1 MLKPFFKKIKKWET
15 KLIVSLKQKNK
26 SSISKKTA
34 KLLNKRKKYVK
45 KISKLYHD
53 TKIFLTASSA
63 EEANYSLKQEI
74 ELIAQIKKPLKQALI
89 VIAIAIGFFIIWGS
103 IAPLDRAIIAPG
115 TIIVSTKTKTIQHL
129 EGGIIEQIL
138 VKDGDVVEEG
148 QPLIIL
154 SEVQDRAKL
163 QQIEIQLASLKALE
177 ARLITERDKKEEID
191 FSDPIFQN
199 QNSEM
204 QDIIKNQYDQ
214 FKSRK
219 AILENKQKIYLQKIQ
234 QYEEKIKGLEAQQKS
249 IRTQLAI
256 SKDELENTYI
266 LFNKGLINKPR
277 LNQLLRLQE
286 ELEGKN
292 GEISAEI
299 ANAKG
304 AISQTEI
311 EILNLEDDWQKEITA
326 ELKDTQVHIATLK
339 KEYESQKDI
348 VERKIIR
355 SPNAGIVSNT
365 QVFSVGA
372 VISSGMKIMDVVP
385 QHDELIV
392 EAKVMPKDIE
402 GIKSGLPAK
411 IQLSAF
417 KSRLVPRLSGEV
429 IYVSADSTVTPAKPG
444 EQPSNYYTVRV
455 QIVPK
460 ELKRIRVDVELY
472 PGMPAEVFIVK
483 GTRTFLQYLLSP
495 ITESFYKA
503 FKES

>member
-1 MLKPFFKKIKKWET
+1 MLKILFKKIKKWET
-15 KLIVSLKQKNK
+15 KLIISLKQNNK
-26 SSISKKTA
+26 SSISYRIA
-34 KLLNKRKKYVK
+34 KILRKKRQYTK
-45 KISKLYHD
+45 KLKELWNN
-53 TKIFLTASSA
+53 TKVFLIASSA
-63 EEANYSLKQEI
+63 EEAKYSLKQET
-74 ELIAQIKKPLKQALI
+74 ELINQIKKPLKQSLI
-89 VIAIAIGFFIIWGS
+89 VIGIAMGFFIIWGS
-103 IAPLDRAIIAPG
+103 IAPLDRAVIAPG
-115 TIIVSTKTKTIQHL
+115 IIIVSTKTKTIQHL
-129 EGGIIEQIL
+129 EGGLIEQIL
-138 VKDGDVVEEG
+138 VKDGDTVEEG

-154 SEVQDRAKL
+154 SDVQDKARL

-177 ARLITERDKKEEID
+177 SRLITERDKKEEID

-199 QNSEM
+199 SNMEIQN
-204 QDIIKNQYDQ
+204 IIKNQYDQ
-214 FKSRK
+214 FKSRQ
-219 AILENKQKIYLQKIQ
+219 AILENKKTIYLQKIQ
-234 QYEEKIKGLEAQQKS
+234 QYEEKIKGLEAQHKS
-249 IRTQLAI
+249 IRTQLEI
-256 SKDELENTYI
+256 SSDELENMRV
-266 LFNKGLINKPR
+266 LFSKGLINKAR
-277 LNQLLRLQE
+277 LNQLLRLRE

-292 GEISAEI
+292 GEIAAEI

-348 VERKIIR
+348 VERKTIR
-355 SPNAGIVSNT
+355 SPNSGIVSNI

-372 VISSGMKIMDVVP
+372 VISSGMKIMDIVP
-385 QHDELIV
+385 QHDELII

-402 GIKSGLPAK
+402 GIKPGMPAK

-429 IYVSADSTVTPAKPG
+429 IYVSADSSVTPAKPG
-444 EQPSNYYTVRV
+444 EQPANYYTVRV
-455 QIVPK
+455 QISQK
-460 ELKRIRVDVELY
+460 ELKRVRIDVELY